1 MITIQEEMSHSWM
14 TEAEMIFR
22 PMGVDISSYFV
33 FMGAFN
39 CESLKGRMAS
49 IIAWSGTEPP
59 MSPVRLWN

>member
-1 MITIQEEMSHSWM
+1 M

-22 PMGVDISSYFV
+22 PMGVDITSYFV